1 LAGHRAAGDRGGEAR
16 ALARLGV
23 VHERLG
29 DYDQAGHRMREALAL
44 YRMTGNR
51 HGEGTEPPE
60 FINQCGPYMWGLC
73 FYDDAANNPGVFAE
87 DDDIDWLWREMITF
101 GPAIQEPNA
110 ITSDPQW
117 MQVSVGP
124 TGLRDSKGQRKLN
137 QAPAFLHW
145 CFDLPNSFSST
156 APGISW
162 EVMVHTI
169 WTVL

>member
-1 LAGHRAAGDRGGEAR
+1 MAKVRASWTNGNQFSPSQNAEVDFEVNTFLIPVGSTLNRTWIDVRF
-16 ALARLGV
+16 
-23 VHERLG
+23 
-29 DYDQAGHRMREALAL
+29 
-44 YRMTGNR
+44 NR